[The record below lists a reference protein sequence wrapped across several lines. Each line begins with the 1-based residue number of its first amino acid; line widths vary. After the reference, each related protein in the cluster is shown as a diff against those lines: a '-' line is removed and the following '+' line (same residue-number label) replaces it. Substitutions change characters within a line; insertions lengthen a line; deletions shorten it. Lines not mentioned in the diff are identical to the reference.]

1 MATHPFRRAS
11 VRYGDT
17 PDPVTPYHKAA
28 QVWDERLGSAR
39 LQARNWRLAALT
51 MIALAIVL
59 TALLAVMVSR
69 SGVIPYVVEVDRLGE
84 VRAAGP
90 APDIYHPSDAQIAH
104 FLARFVENVRSLSI
118 DPVVVRANWLRA
130 YDYVTDRGA
139 QTLNE
144 YAREADPF
152 GKIGA
157 KTATVEV
164 ISVVRASGRLLRDSL
179 EGKHLRERR
188 GRQGRA
194 LHRRRHHRPQ
204 APDHTREPC
213 AGTPSASM
221 SIPSTGRAT
230 SSETPNE
237 FVHCKKRCRLGRRH
251 CRFLVSRVR
260 NTAGSGSP
268 VRRSRLR
275 AGNP

>member
-1 MATHPFRRAS
+1 MATHPFQRAS

-39 LQARNWRLAALT
+39 IQARNWRLAALA
-51 MIALAIVL
+51 MIALAVVL
-59 TALLAVMVSR
+59 TGLLAVTVGR

-90 APDIYHPSDAQIAH
+90 APEIYQPSDAQIAH

-139 QTLNE
+139 QTLND

-157 KTATVEV
+157 RTATVEV
-164 ISVVRASGRLLRDSL
+164 ISVVRASGDSFEIRWKESAYENGAVAKVERFTGVATIVLKPPTTPETLRKNPL
-179 EGKHLRERR
+179 GL
-188 GRQGRA
+188 
-194 LHRRRHHRPQ
+194 
-204 APDHTREPC
+204 
-213 AGTPSASM
+213 
-221 SIPSTGRAT
+221 
-230 SSETPNE
+230 
-237 FVHCKKRCRLGRRH
+237 FVHSINW
-251 CRFLVSRVR
+251 SRDLIGD
-260 NTAGSGSP
+260 AK
-268 VRRSRLR
+268 
-275 AGNP
+275 

>member
-39 LQARNWRLAALT
+39 VQARNWRLAALT

-144 YAREADPF
+144 YARVADPF

-164 ISVVRASGRLLRDSL
+164 ISVVRASGDSFEIRWKESTYENGAVAKVERFTGVATIVVKPPTTPETLRKNPL
-179 EGKHLRERR
+179 GLYVH
-188 GRQGRA
+188 
-194 LHRRRHHRPQ
+194 
-204 APDHTREPC
+204 
-213 AGTPSASM
+213 
-221 SIPSTGRAT
+221 SI
-230 SSETPNE
+230 NW
-237 FVHCKKRCRLGRRH
+237 
-251 CRFLVSRVR
+251 SRDLIGD
-260 NTAGSGSP
+260 AK
-268 VRRSRLR
+268 
-275 AGNP
+275 

>member
-1 MATHPFRRAS
+1 MATHPFHRAS

-39 LQARNWRLAALT
+39 SQARNWRLAALT

-59 TALLAVMVSR
+59 TGLLAVMVSR
-69 SGVIPYVVEVDRLGE
+69 SGVIPYVVEVDRLGSP
-84 VRAAGP
+84 RRRSRPGHLP
-90 APDIYHPSDAQIAH
+90 PLGRPDRPLPRPLRQ
-104 FLARFVENVRSLSI
+104 NVRSLSI

-144 YAREADPF
+144 YARQADPF

-164 ISVVRASGRLLRDSL
+164 ISVVRASGDSFEVRWKESTYAVAELRLGENPQRIVRIIRIDARPVSSPFA
-179 EGKHLRERR
+179 GSSAAAR
-188 GRQGRA
+188 GRSGVSTS
-194 LHRRRHHRPQ
+194 
-204 APDHTREPC
+204 AP
-213 AGTPSASM
+213 
-221 SIPSTGRAT
+221 
-230 SSETPNE
+230 
-237 FVHCKKRCRLGRRH
+237 F
-251 CRFLVSRVR
+251 
-260 NTAGSGSP
+260 
-268 VRRSRLR
+268 
-275 AGNP
+275 